1 SAPSIFQVRGAE
13 KKRAVEFSMR
23 VIALLA
29 SFDNLVE
36 TRVLR
41 NPADTNEVRSG
52 VTNRNLSTTE
62 TSFINWFFPH
72 AGGIRCPSYAYSALT
87 HVRCLLLP
95 SLAPH

>member
-1 SAPSIFQVRGAE
+1 MPRTKCRLASAKSKDDMPPGSAPSIFQVRGAE

-62 TSFINWFFPH
+62 TSFIH
-72 AGGIRCPSYAYSALT
+72 
-87 HVRCLLLP
+87 
-95 SLAPH
+95 